1 MMMHPVG
8 TRVSPGP
15 DEAQLLPRGAAARG
29 APDSGRPLTTFAVR
43 HRRGLDVAF
52 LLDSTDGDF
61 QIGLG
66 AASEDFRSVLTLG
79 VDQEHGRAH
88 AVSEWIIDGRTVPVP
103 IRILHR
109 SSTVILVEAAHLPL
123 ERRPASLKCWSFLR
137 RQGVDHHAEVID
149 RVSPALSGLP
159 PVGFVTDPRSSPA
172 R

>member
-1 MMMHPVG
+1 MMHPAG

-15 DEAQLLPRGAAARG
+15 DEAERRRREAAAR
-29 APDSGRPLTTFAVR
+29 AMRESGRPLTTFAVR

-52 LLDSTDGDF
+52 LVDGTEGDF
-61 QIGLG
+61 QIGMG

-79 VDQEHGRAH
+79 VDQEGGRMH
-88 AVSEWIIDGRTVPVP
+88 AVSEWIVDGRTRPVP

-137 RQGVDHHAEVID
+137 RHGVDHHAEVVD
-149 RVSPALSGLP
+149 HVSPELSGLP
-159 PVGFVTDPRSSPA
+159 PVEFVTDPRTSPA